1 MVIDP
6 PMGLWP
12 SWSELVADYRTKP
25 GEQRRLTLA
34 DHVSV
39 ELNTRTSIALRANGG
54 SGSDIELITGEAVI
68 STTAKMAGLVTVM
81 AGNGRIVAAAA
92 RFNVRYYDLSVC
104 VTCLEGEVRV
114 ERLATVLP
122 LSAAQQVVYSDRG
135 IGSASAID
143 LAAVTA
149 WQQGLVIFR
158 STPITDV
165 IAEVNRYRPGRV
177 ILTNAALGR
186 RQLNARFRIEDIDQV
201 VGQIEQVFGAR
212 ATTLPGGIVLLG

>member
-1 MVIDP
+1 LRDLP
-6 PMGLWP
+6 
-12 SWSELVADYRTKP
+12 
-25 GEQRRLTLA
+25 RRRG
-34 DHVSV
+34 S
-39 ELNTRTSIALRANGG
+39 RRA
-54 SGSDIELITGEAVI
+54 ACYC
-68 STTAKMAGLVTVM
+68 
-81 AGNGRIVAAAA
+81 AAAFG
-92 RFNVRYYDLSVC
+92 R
-104 VTCLEGEVRV
+104 
-114 ERLATVLP
+114 
-122 LSAAQQVVYSDRG
+122 SASGLLRSR